1 MRMKVSVMGLEHEL
15 VIDDEELRKQCEKW
29 EYDSETTQGLFCKW
43 ERQMFVA
50 NSMEDEQKAQTL
62 VHEALHAIGSLTGQ
76 MSLAHSTTKNELFVD
91 AVASGI
97 VSLLKNKEL
106 YRLLGKLLGHSP

>member
-1 MRMKVSVMGLEHEL
+1 MRMKVSVMGFEHEL

-29 EYDSETTQGLFCKW
+29 EYDPETTQGLFCKW

-62 VHEALHAIGSLTGQ
+62 
-76 MSLAHSTTKNELFVD
+76 AHSTTKNELFVD
-91 AVASGI
+91 AVASGV

-106 YRLLGKLLGHSP
+106 YRLLGRLLGHSP